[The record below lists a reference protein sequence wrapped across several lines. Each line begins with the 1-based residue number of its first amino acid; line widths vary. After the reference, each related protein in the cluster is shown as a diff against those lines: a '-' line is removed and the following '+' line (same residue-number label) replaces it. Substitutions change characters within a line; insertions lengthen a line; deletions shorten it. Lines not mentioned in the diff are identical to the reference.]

1 MYTNCY
7 KMKQNSELS
16 PFQKKIEA
24 IDNVI
29 LCVAEVENMLAQ
41 IGASLVTDLDLI
53 QERVQNCSKLRR
65 SSWRSRTSRM

>member
-29 LCVAEVENMLAQ
+29 LCVAEVERMLAQ
-41 IGASLVTDLDLI
+41 IGASLVSDLDLLK
-53 QERVQNCSKLRR
+53 ERVEKCSKLRR
-65 SSWRSRTSRM
+65 SFWRSRSFRM